1 MRGCCRHAIGSVPVI
16 WRSQVESS
24 VWTLLVEVA
33 DVDDEDALELAAP
46 EHEEAIEAFPAR
58 AADEAFGVGVRV
70 RRLDR
75 RSDDLD
81 AFTAEDGV
89 EGAAKFRITIV
100 NQKTQPPAMIIEIH
114 QQVVCLLDDPDHV
127 RHTRTDNIFNP

>member
-16 WRSQVESS
+16 WRSQVERS

-46 EHEEAIEAFPAR
+46 EDEEPIEAFPAH

-89 EGAAKFRITIV
+89 EGAAEFRVADVDQETP
-100 NQKTQPPAMIIEIH
+100 PPA
-114 QQVVCLLDDPDHV
+114 VVFRGHNDLGGLWSGV
-127 RHTRTDNIFNP
+127 SWLGSS